1 MSTKT
6 RISAIALTALIGAS
20 GAIGVTGA
28 SAAGQVAN
36 MPSDYYYCLTTT
48 ANARS
53 GPGTDYGVIKTYR
66 AGRRVRLVRE
76 ELGWSSQLQDDVWWG
91 KLRQGGW
98 VRSDF
103 LGDC

>member
-20 GAIGVTGA
+20 GVTAA
-28 SAAGQVAN
+28 SAAGQLAN
-36 MPSDYYYCLTTT
+36 MPGDDLYCMTTT

-53 GPGTDYGVIKTYR
+53 GPGTYYGVIKTYR
-66 AGRRVRLVRE
+66 AGRQVRLVRE
-76 ELGWSSQLQDDVWWG
+76 EFGWSNQLQDNVLWA
-91 KLRQGGW
+91 KLSQGGW